1 MRKLT
6 RLLSGTAAS
15 AALLSA
21 PAMAEGADIASH
33 LSQPIYIVD
42 QYLYEDV
49 HASIITDIEDYS
61 AEVSSN
67 VIGLGNTASA
77 WVENGDLNS
86 VMSQTL
92 GATVTA
98 ENLIDGGTAGHV
110 SASTLAYGNSGSSG
124 TIWGANQHFAN
135 QIAYADIEAHAHI
148 DMQGAYTIAS
158 TSSAIANVSASM
170 NENGETAANHIQS
183 SQGSVTA
190 TTDADMCCDGGAAV
204 FTTMAGAN
212 AISLE
217 GSATTSQTEAS
228 QATTMGEA
236 VVASSDVY
244 IWDGHNVHNASS
256 AFGNS
261 ATVYNAWGYA
271 TLGQDGSELRQDN
284 ASDITSETYV
294 TLDHWSGT
302 ATATAYGLGNSALM
316 SNIGSDT
323 SLYSTQIN
331 TGDVLAQLDFNGQSW
346 TGGAGIVTATAMGN
360 AASASLCNYCGDATL
375 QGRVHQTN
383 HGQVTASAHITASH
397 SGSVHGT
404 VAAIGNASTFTATG
418 P

>member
-170 NENGETAANHIQS
+170 IIE
-183 SQGSVTA
+183 SVPEGPGAVPGA
-190 TTDADMCCDGGAAV
+190 TDKVTVAV
-204 FTTMAGAN
+204 E
-212 AISLE
+212 SLPL
-217 GSATTSQTEAS
+217 
-228 QATTMGEA
+228 
-236 VVASSDVY
+236 V
-244 IWDGHNVHNASS
+244 
-256 AFGNS
+256 
-261 ATVYNAWGYA
+261 
-271 TLGQDGSELRQDN
+271 RPP
-284 ASDITSETYV
+284 
-294 TLDHWSGT
+294 
-302 ATATAYGLGNSALM
+302 
-316 SNIGSDT
+316 
-323 SLYSTQIN
+323 
-331 TGDVLAQLDFNGQSW
+331 
-346 TGGAGIVTATAMGN
+346 TGGN
-360 AASASLCNYCGDATL
+360 AKPTC
-375 QGRVHQTN
+375 HP
-383 HGQVTASAHITASH
+383 
-397 SGSVHGT
+397 SGSVPKDQ
-404 VAAIGNASTFTATG
+404 VNNKSTLPILSRVISAN